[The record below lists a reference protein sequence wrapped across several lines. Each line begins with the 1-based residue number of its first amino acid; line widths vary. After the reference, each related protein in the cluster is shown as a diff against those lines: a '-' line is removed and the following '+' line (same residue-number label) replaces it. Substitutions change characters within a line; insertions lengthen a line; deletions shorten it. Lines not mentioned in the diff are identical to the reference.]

1 MNKSVYEM
9 QEKEAIRRLEILHR
23 KYGLKEYVVDDFKN
37 QGIVYYSEYYNQY
50 NQGILYWANTD
61 DNLIKY
67 INNFEKNYKAL
78 VYHII
83 NTNNKTNL
91 LFVSNNINELEEERN
106 KLEEKTKNI
115 SCYSIDKEDK
125 DLSISDE
132 ARIEGQNGGLVI
144 IF

>member
-9 QEKEAIRRLEILHR
+9 QVEEAIRRLEILHSR
-23 KYGLKEYVVDDFKN
+23 YKLKEYVVDDFKN
-37 QGIVYYSEYYNQY
+37 QGIVYYSEFYNQY

-83 NTNNKTNL
+83 NTNN
-91 LFVSNNINELEEERN
+91 INEWEEERN
-106 KLEEKTKNI
+106 KLEEKKQNI

-125 DLSISDE
+125 DLVIFDE

>member
-1 MNKSVYEM
+1 M
-9 QEKEAIRRLEILHR
+9 
-23 KYGLKEYVVDDFKN
+23 
-37 QGIVYYSEYYNQY
+37 
-50 NQGILYWANTD
+50 
-61 DNLIKY
+61 
-67 INNFEKNYKAL
+67 

-91 LFVSNNINELEEERN
+91 LFVSNNINEWEEERN